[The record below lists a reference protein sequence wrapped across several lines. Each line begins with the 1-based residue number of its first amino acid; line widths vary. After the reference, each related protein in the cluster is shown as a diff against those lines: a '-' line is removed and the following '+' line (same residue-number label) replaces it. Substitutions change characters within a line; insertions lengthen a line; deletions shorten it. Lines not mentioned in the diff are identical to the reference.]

1 MSTVDM
7 FYFFQS
13 ITHFKSHLTTDPMAG
28 FELLSDQGLRL
39 DGRKAGELRRIQ
51 SRMGVFGQADG
62 SAYLEQGNTKVLAAV
77 YGPHDMSRDTR
88 LRPLHDKV
96 VVNCQYSMAVFSTG
110 ERKNRPRGDRKSL
123 EMSQHLKQ
131 TFEATIKVEL
141 YPRSQIDIF
150 VEVLQADGGNYCAC
164 VNAATLALI
173 DAGIPLVDYV
183 TACTASLV
191 TDTVDTPLVDVSNM
205 ESITGSPELT
215 VAVHPRSGQIVLLE
229 MSHRFHL
236 DHLDKVVEV
245 AVNGCKDIYSILDGV
260 VRRHVANTG
269 AQIGWDKK

>member
-1 MSTVDM
+1 
-7 FYFFQS
+7 
-13 ITHFKSHLTTDPMAG
+13 MAG

-39 DGRKAGELRRIQ
+39 DGRKANELRRIQ
-51 SRMGVFGQADG
+51 CRMGVYGQADG

-77 YGPHDMSRDTR
+77 YGPHEMRGSR
-88 LRPLHDKV
+88 LKPLFDKV

-110 ERKNRPRGDRKSL
+110 ERKRRPRGDRKSM

-131 TFEATIKVEL
+131 TFEATIKTEL

-173 DAGIPLVDYV
+173 DAGIPLKDYV
-183 TACTASLV
+183 SACTASLV
-191 TDTVDTPLVDVSNM
+191 ADTPLVDVSSL
-205 ESITGSPELT
+205 EATTGGPELT
-215 VAVHPRSGQIVLLE
+215 VAAHPKSGQIVLLE

-236 DHLDKVVEV
+236 DHLSQVMDVALAGCRDIYTILDKVVR
-245 AVNGCKDIYSILDGV
+245 K
-260 VRRHVANTG
+260 HVSVTG
-269 AQIGWDKK
+269 ASLGWDRGS

>member
-1 MSTVDM
+1 MS
-7 FYFFQS
+7 
-13 ITHFKSHLTTDPMAG
+13 G

-51 SRMGVFGQADG
+51 TRMGVFGQADG

-77 YGPHDMSRDTR
+77 YGPHDMRDTR
-88 LRPLHDKV
+88 LRPLHDRV

-110 ERKNRPRGDRKSL
+110 ERKRRPRGDRKSM

-131 TFEATIKVEL
+131 TFEATIKTEL

-173 DAGIPLVDYV
+173 DAGIPLKDYV

-191 TDTVDTPLVDVSNM
+191 LDTPLVDISSL
-205 ESITGSPELT
+205 EATTGGPELT
-215 VAVHPRSGQIVLLE
+215 LASHPKSGQIVLLE
-229 MSHRFHL
+229 MSHRFHI
-236 DHLDKVVEV
+236 DHLPKVIDV
-245 AVNGCKDIYSILDGV
+245 ALEGCKNIYTIFDKA
-260 VRRHVANTG
+260 VRRHVSNTG
-269 AQIGWDKK
+269 ASLGWEKATSS

>member
-1 MSTVDM
+1 
-7 FYFFQS
+7 
-13 ITHFKSHLTTDPMAG
+13 MAG

-51 SRMGVFGQADG
+51 TRMGVFGRADG

-77 YGPHDMSRDTR
+77 YGPHDMRDTR
-88 LRPLHDKV
+88 LRPLQDRV

-110 ERKNRPRGDRKSL
+110 ERKRRPRGDRKSM

-131 TFEATIKVEL
+131 TFEATIKTEL

-173 DAGIPLVDYV
+173 DAGIPLKDYV

-191 TDTVDTPLVDVSNM
+191 LDTPLVDISSL
-205 ESITGSPELT
+205 EATTGGPELT
-215 VAVHPRSGQIVLLE
+215 LASHPKSGQVVLLE
-229 MSHRFHL
+229 MSHRFHI
-236 DHLDKVVEV
+236 DHLPKVIDV
-245 AVNGCKDIYSILDGV
+245 ALEGCKDIFTILDKA
-260 VRRHVANTG
+260 VRRHVSNTG
-269 AQIGWDKK
+269 VSMGWDTKS

>member
-1 MSTVDM
+1 M
-7 FYFFQS
+7 
-13 ITHFKSHLTTDPMAG
+13 
-28 FELLSDQGLRL
+28 
-39 DGRKAGELRRIQ
+39 
-51 SRMGVFGQADG
+51 
-62 SAYLEQGNTKVLAAV
+62 GNTKVLAAV

-88 LRPLHDKV
+88 LRPLHDRV

-110 ERKNRPRGDRKSL
+110 ERKRRPRGDRKSL

-141 YPRSQIDIF
+141 YPRSQIDMF

-173 DAGIPLVDYV
+173 DAG
-183 TACTASLV
+183 
-191 TDTVDTPLVDVSNM
+191 TPLVDVSNL
-205 ESITGSPELT
+205 ESMTGSPELT
-215 VAVHPRSGQIVLLE
+215 VALHPRSGQIVLLE

-236 DHLDKVVEV
+236 DHLDAVTEV
-245 AVNGCKDIYSILDGV
+245 ALTGCRDIYAILDGV

-269 AQIGWDKK
+269 AQIGWENK

>member
-1 MSTVDM
+1 
-7 FYFFQS
+7 
-13 ITHFKSHLTTDPMAG
+13 MAA

-39 DGRKAGELRRIQ
+39 DGRRAGELRRLQ
-51 SRMGVFGQADG
+51 CRMGVYGQADG

-77 YGPHDMSRDTR
+77 YGPHDMGRGDTR
-88 LRPLHDKV
+88 GLRPLHDRV

-110 ERKNRPRGDRKSL
+110 ERKRRPRGDRKSQ

-183 TACTASLV
+183 SACTASLV
-191 TDTVDTPLVDVSNM
+191 QDTPLVDVSSL
-205 ESITGSPELT
+205 ESTTGGPELT
-215 VAVHPRSGQIVLLE
+215 VAAHPKSGQIVLLE
-229 MSHRFHL
+229 MSHRFHM
-236 DHLDKVVEV
+236 DHLEKVMDV
-245 AVNGCKDIYSILDGV
+245 ALGGCRDIHALLDRA
-260 VRRHVANTG
+260 VRQHVANTG
-269 AQIGWDKK
+269 AQLGWQGK

>member
-1 MSTVDM
+1 
-7 FYFFQS
+7 
-13 ITHFKSHLTTDPMAG
+13 
-28 FELLSDQGLRL
+28 
-39 DGRKAGELRRIQ
+39 
-51 SRMGVFGQADG
+51 
-62 SAYLEQGNTKVLAAV
+62 
-77 YGPHDMSRDTR
+77 
-88 LRPLHDKV
+88 
-96 VVNCQYSMAVFSTG
+96 MAVFSTG

-141 YPRSQIDIF
+141 YPRSQIDIY
-150 VEVLQADGGNYCAC
+150 VEVLQVVLLSDWLTHNNNTNLCLLLQADGGNYCAC

-205 ESITGSPELT
+205 ESMTGSPELT

-229 MSHRFHL
+229 MSHR
-236 DHLDKVVEV
+236 
-245 AVNGCKDIYSILDGV
+245 
-260 VRRHVANTG
+260 
-269 AQIGWDKK
+269 

>member
-1 MSTVDM
+1 
-7 FYFFQS
+7 
-13 ITHFKSHLTTDPMAG
+13 
-28 FELLSDQGLRL
+28 
-39 DGRKAGELRRIQ
+39 
-51 SRMGVFGQADG
+51 MGVHIWSRATPRCWQQCMVHTTCPETQDSDLSMTGESVTNHSSVSSSNDQ
-62 SAYLEQGNTKVLAAV
+62 SQLSIINN
-77 YGPHDMSRDTR
+77 GPITAEYCFR
-88 LRPLHDKV
+88 V

-141 YPRSQIDIF
+141 YPRSQIDIY
-150 VEVLQADGGNYCAC
+150 VEVLQVILISDWLTHNNNTNLCLLLQADGGNYCAC

-205 ESITGSPELT
+205 ESMTGSPELT

-229 MSHRFHL
+229 MSHR
-236 DHLDKVVEV
+236 
-245 AVNGCKDIYSILDGV
+245 
-260 VRRHVANTG
+260 
-269 AQIGWDKK
+269 